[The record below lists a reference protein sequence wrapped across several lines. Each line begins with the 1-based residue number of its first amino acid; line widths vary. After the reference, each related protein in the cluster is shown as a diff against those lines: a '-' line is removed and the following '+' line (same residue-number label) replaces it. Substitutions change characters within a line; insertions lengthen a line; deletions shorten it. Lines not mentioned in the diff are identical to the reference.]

1 MAPALRP
8 LAAPVAILAVAVLAA
23 TLAPPLP
30 VSLSGLSTAGP
41 HAVLALACL
50 VCFWF
55 NRGRPFVLA
64 FSVLAAYAGW
74 QFAQGWG
81 ENSVPAKATYAAL
94 VLLVPANALAALLLP
109 ERGVRYSGS
118 WRWLALVALEA
129 LLVLWVAASGR
140 SLFSGA
146 VWQTMLDHWLLR
158 GPPVPFPGR
167 LLTGAAFAAAAW
179 RCWPEARPLEVATAS
194 AIVIL
199 YIGGTFAATP
209 AVPAIF
215 VSAAGAAILVGVLQ
229 ESHRLAFR
237 DALTGLPNRRA
248 LEEDLRALGPT
259 YTIAMVDVDHFKKF
273 NDVHG
278 HDIGDQVLRLVG
290 ARLAQVRGGARAY
303 RYGGEE
309 FTVLFP
315 RAAPEEALPH
325 LEAIRGSIERY
336 RMAVR
341 GEDRPKDPQEG
352 SRRRG
357 SREPEEVLSV
367 TVSIG
372 VAGPKAQE
380 RPERVL
386 KAADE
391 ALYRAKQSGRNRVSA

>member
-1 MAPALRP
+1 VASSLRP
-8 LAAPVAILAVAVLAA
+8 IAAPFAILAVAVLAA

-30 VSLSGLSTAGP
+30 ASLSGLSSAGP
-41 HAVLALACL
+41 HAVLAAACL

-55 NRGRPFVLA
+55 NRGRAFVLA
-64 FSVLAAYAGW
+64 VSMLAAYAGW

-81 ENSVPAKATYAAL
+81 ADSTPAKAAYAAL
-94 VLLVPANALAALLLP
+94 VLLVPANALAAQLAP
-109 ERGVRYSGS
+109 ERGVRYHGS
-118 WRWLALVALEA
+118 WRWLALLALEA
-129 LLVLWVAASGR
+129 LLVLWIAASGR

-146 VWQTMLDHWLLR
+146 VWQAMLDHWLLR
-158 GPPVPFPGR
+158 GPPVPLAGR

-179 RCWPEARPLEVATAS
+179 RCWPEARPLEVATAA
-194 AIVIL
+194 AILIF

-209 AVPAIF
+209 ATTAIF
-215 VSAAGAAILVGVLQ
+215 ASAAGAAILVGVLQ

-248 LEEDLRALGPT
+248 LEEDLRALGPS

-278 HDIGDQVLRLVG
+278 HDIGDQVLKLVG
-290 ARLAQVRGGARAY
+290 ARLARIHGGGRAY

-315 RAAPEEALPH
+315 HAAPQEALPH

-341 GEDRPKDPQEG
+341 GEDRPKDAKEG

-357 SREPEEVLSV
+357 ARAPEQVLSV

-372 VAGPKAQE
+372 AAGPTAQE
-380 RPERVL
+380 KPERVL

-391 ALYRAKQSGRNRVSA
+391 ALYRAKQSGRNRVSV

>member
-1 MAPALRP
+1 VAASLRP
-8 LAAPVAILAVAVLAA
+8 LAAPFAILAAATLAA

-30 VSLSGLSTAGP
+30 ASLSGLSSAGP
-41 HAVLALACL
+41 HAVLALACV

-55 NRGRPFVLA
+55 NRGRAFILA
-64 FSVLAAYAGW
+64 FSILAAYAGW
-74 QFAQGWG
+74 QVAQAWG
-81 ENSVPAKATYAAL
+81 ADSVPAKATYAAL
-94 VLLVPANALAALLLP
+94 VLLAPANALAALLAP
-109 ERGVRYSGS
+109 ERGVRYQGS
-118 WRWLALVALEA
+118 WRWLVLIALEA
-129 LLVLWVAASGR
+129 ILVLWVAASGR

-158 GPPVPFPGR
+158 GPPVPLAGR

-179 RCWPEARPLEVATAS
+179 RCWPDARPLDVAIAA
-194 AIVIL
+194 AILIFYV
-199 YIGGTFAATP
+199 GCTFAATP

-215 VSAAGAAILVGVLQ
+215 VSAVGAAILVGVLQ

-248 LEEDLRALGPT
+248 LEEDLRALGPS

-290 ARLAQVRGGARAY
+290 ARLARIQGGGRAY

-309 FTVLFP
+309 FTVLF
-315 RAAPEEALPH
+315 ADTAPEEALPH
-325 LEAIRGSIERY
+325 LEAIRGSIEAY

-341 GEDRPKDPQEG
+341 GEDRPKDPKEG
-352 SRRRG
+352 SRLRG
-357 SREPEEVLSV
+357 SREPDEVLSV

-372 VAGPKAQE
+372 AAGPKAHE
-380 RPERVL
+380 KPERVL

-391 ALYRAKQSGRNRVSA
+391 ALYRAKQSGRNRVSV